1 MNFHHDQNRSTD
13 IMGGHGHH
21 HEPYKVPDYKIY
33 KVDKTVPEL
42 LEVEAALARHGL
54 KDPWMR

>member
-1 MNFHHDQNRSTD
+1 
-13 IMGGHGHH
+13 MGGHGHH